1 MITRTSI
8 LCALPFLMVACTT
21 TVTESDYSLQL
32 KKDSVRLI
40 VLGNDGKVL
49 PAFDG
54 KFIGVTGYLFTQNE
68 LSFHPG
74 VRRLSRVCPLPP
86 GAIEVLDVAPS
97 VSFDF
102 KAGHRYEFSCKEGS
116 PSVREIE

>member
-1 MITRTSI
+1 MITRTG
-8 LCALPFLMVACTT
+8 LLFVLPFLMVACTT
-21 TVTESDYSLQL
+21 TDAESDYSLQW
-32 KKDSVRLI
+32 KKSSVRLV
-40 VLGNDGKVL
+40 VLDNDGKVL

-54 KFIGVTGYLFTQNE
+54 KFIGGPGYLFTQNE
-68 LSFHPG
+68 FSFHPG

-102 KAGHRYEFSCKEGS
+102 KAGHRYEFSCKRGS
-116 PSVREIE
+116 PSIREIE